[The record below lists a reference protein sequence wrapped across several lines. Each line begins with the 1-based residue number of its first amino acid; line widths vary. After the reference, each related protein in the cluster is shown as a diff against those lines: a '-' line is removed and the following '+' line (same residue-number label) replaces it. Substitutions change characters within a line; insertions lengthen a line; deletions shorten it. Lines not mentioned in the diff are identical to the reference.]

1 MTFEEKLKSGRKV
14 LTAEI
19 TPPREGNPHE
29 FVQMARLLKPHF
41 DALNVTDNQRALMRM
56 SNLASASLLVREGIE
71 AIYQLTCRDR
81 NSLALQSDLLG
92 AQALGIKNVLALTG
106 DPVKA
111 GHFTE
116 AKGVF
121 EFESVG
127 LLRMIARM
135 KEGLDSAGKP
145 LQSPLSLFAGG
156 VVNPA
161 VKNPLIQIRRMEK
174 KIDAGAGFFQT
185 QAIFAEKTLE
195 EFMTQTQHLKVPII
209 AGVLLVRS
217 LKTAKFLQEKVPGV
231 FVPPE
236 LFEALEKSNDQA
248 AAGVDYCISLSKK
261 LLSMCQGVHL
271 MAIKNEEV
279 LVEVVERGGLRSH
292 LSQV

>member
-1 MTFEEKLKSGRKV
+1 MNFQQKLALGQKV

-19 TPPREGNPHE
+19 TPPRSSDPSHFQN
-29 FVQMARLLKPHF
+29 MAKLLKPHF

-56 SNLASASLLVREGIE
+56 SNLASAALLEREGVE

-81 NSLALQSDLLG
+81 NSLALQSDLMG
-92 AQALGIKNVLALTG
+92 AEALGIKNVLCLTG
-106 DPVKA
+106 DPVRA

-127 LLRMIARM
+127 LLKVIARLR
-135 KEGLDSAGKP
+135 EGFDTAGRPLEKP
-145 LQSPLSLFAGG
+145 LTLYAGA
-156 VVNPA
+156 VVNPS
-161 VKNPLIQIRRMEK
+161 VKNPLAQIKRMER
-174 KIDAGAGFFQT
+174 KIEAGAKFFQT
-185 QAIFAEKTLE
+185 QAVFSEKMME
-195 EFMTQTQHLKVPII
+195 DFMSQVEHLKAPVI

-217 LKTAKFLQEKVPGV
+217 LKSARFLQEKVPGV
-231 FVPPE
+231 FIPEE
-236 LFEALEKSNDQA
+236 LFKTLEGAADPA
-248 AAGVDYCISLSKK
+248 AAGIEYCAQLSRK

-279 LVEVVERGGLRSH
+279 LIDVVKAGELRK
-292 LSQV
+292 LTQRT